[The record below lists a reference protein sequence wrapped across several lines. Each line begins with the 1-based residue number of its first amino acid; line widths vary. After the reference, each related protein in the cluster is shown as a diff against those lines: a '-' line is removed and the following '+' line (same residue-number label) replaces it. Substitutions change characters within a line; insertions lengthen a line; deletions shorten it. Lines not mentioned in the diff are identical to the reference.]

1 MDKVDAEV
9 ERIIQKSYKQYLVGV
24 FAMQYQNL
32 EGESKQQCFEEIKKL
47 LIELYG
53 IVGLSNV

>member
-9 ERIIQKSYKQYLVGV
+9 ERIIQKSHKEYLVGV
-24 FAMQYQNL
+24 FAMQYQSL
-32 EGESKQQCFEEIKKL
+32 EGESKRQCFEEIKRL
-47 LIELYG
+47 LIEIYG